1 MTVGI
6 FLYMDCVED
15 RSINTKKCSILKV
28 HYKGFYK
35 LDQICLENW
44 AGL

>member
-6 FLYMDCVED
+6 FLHMDCVED
-15 RSINTKKCSILKV
+15 RSINSKKYSIIKV
-28 HYKGFYK
+28 HYEGFYK

-44 AGL
+44 ARL

>member
-6 FLYMDCVED
+6 FLHMDCVED
-15 RSINTKKCSILKV
+15 RSINSKKYSIIKV

-44 AGL
+44 ARL